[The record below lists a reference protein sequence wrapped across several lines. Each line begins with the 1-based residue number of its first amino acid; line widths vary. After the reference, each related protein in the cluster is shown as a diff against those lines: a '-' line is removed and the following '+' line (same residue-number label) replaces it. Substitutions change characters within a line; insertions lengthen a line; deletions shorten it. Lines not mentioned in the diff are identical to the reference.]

1 MQTVKLNTA
10 MNALK
15 MHKYTG
21 KRRQKGTEANDIMEK
36 KTERILITQ
45 TKRYK
50 DKRKECDDNREKCA
64 SKRKKC
70 NR

>member
-1 MQTVKLNTA
+1 

-36 KTERILITQ
+36 K
-45 TKRYK
+45 
-50 DKRKECDDNREKCA
+50 NRENIDNTNEKIQ
-64 SKRKKC
+64 R
-70 NR
+70 